1 MGIAELLAVLF
12 IVLLS
17 FGASRLPGLGE
28 GLGKALRNLKGAVNG
43 DGIAG
48 GGAKAPPREQPPGG
62 DGGAERDGR

>member
-12 IVLLS
+12 IVLLF
-17 FGASRLPGLGE
+17 FGASRLPALGE

-48 GGAKAPPREQPPGG
+48 GGAKAPPRELPPGG
-62 DGGAERDGR
+62 DGKTERDGR